1 MLRSL
6 YSAISGMNAH
16 QTKLNVI
23 GNNIAN
29 VNTYGFKS
37 SRIVFSDVLY
47 QNVKNSVAGAAGE
60 DTGGT
65 GGVNPSQMGYG
76 VKIGSIDLVMTNA
89 SGADT
94 GRSMDCFIDGDGFYM
109 VNTGIDDSGAKVLKY
124 TRVGNFS
131 FDSAGNLVDSNG
143 SIIQGVVSSTAAEWA
158 TGDDLPEDCERIA
171 IYDPSGTDNTAA
183 EISLRGIGNG
193 DDGLVGDIVLST
205 DLLNNLT
212 GVSIDYTGAITGIVN
227 SQPVVLGY
235 IALSNFG
242 NPDALGQD
250 GNGYYAQSN
259 NSGAP
264 IVTEAQKVGTGRIV
278 SGGLEMSNVD
288 LSKEFTEMITAQRGF
303 QANTRI
309 VSVSD
314 QVLEELVNLKR

>member
-6 YSAISGMNAH
+6 YSAVSGMNAH

-29 VNTYGFKS
+29 VNTYGFKA
-37 SRIVFSDVLY
+37 SRVVFSDVLY
-47 QNVKNSVAGAAGE
+47 QNVRNSVAGSADAA
-60 DTGGT
+60 DSAT

-76 VKIGSIDLVMTNA
+76 VKIGSIDLIMTNA

-94 GRSMDCFIDGDGFYM
+94 GRAMDCFIDGDGFFM
-109 VNTGIDDSGAKVLKY
+109 VNTGLDDAGMKILKY

-143 SIIQGVVSSTAAEWA
+143 SIVQGTVADTLGWTLGDSV
-158 TGDDLPEDCERIA
+158 TGAERIVDGQSVA
-171 IYDPSGTDNTAA
+171 DITDPTNDDYGSDT
-183 EISLRGIGNG
+183 IGN
-193 DDGLVGDIVLST
+193 ITLST

-212 GVSIDYTGAITGIVN
+212 GVSIDYTGAITGIIN
-227 SQPVVLGY
+227 SEPVVLGY

-250 GNGYYAQSN
+250 GNGYYTSSN
-259 NSGAP
+259 NSGDAQP
-264 IVTEAQKVGTGRIV
+264 TEAQKLGTGRIV

-314 QVLEELVNLKR
+314 GVLEELVNLKR

>member
-1 MLRSL
+1 M
-6 YSAISGMNAH
+6 GVH
-16 QTKLNVI
+16 QSKLNVI

-37 SRIVFSDVLY
+37 SRVVFSDVLY
-47 QNVKNSVAGAAGE
+47 QNVKNSVAGAAG
-60 DTGGT
+60 DGAT

-76 VKIGSIDLVMTNA
+76 VKIGSIDLVMTNS

-94 GRSMDCFIDGDGFYM
+94 GRAMDCFIDGDGFFM
-109 VNTGIDDSGAKVLKY
+109 VNTGIDDSGNKILKY

-143 SIIQGVVSSTAAEWA
+143 SIIQGVVSPDAVEWEV
-158 TGDDLPEDCERIA
+158 GSDSPEDCARIET
-171 IYDPSGTDNTAA
+171 YDPASTTNSASEIAA
-183 EISLRGIGNG
+183 RTIGE
-193 DDGLVGDIVLST
+193 DGAVGDITIST
-205 DLLNNLT
+205 ELLNNLT
-212 GVSIDYTGAITGIVN
+212 GVSIDYTGAITGIIN
-227 SQPVVLGY
+227 SEPVVLGY

-250 GNGYYAQSN
+250 GNGYFSQSN
-259 NSGAP
+259 NSGDP
-264 IVTEAQKVGTGRIV
+264 LVSEAQMVGTGRIV

-314 QVLEELVNLKR
+314 SVLEELVNLKR